1 MVLEVI
7 QETEDWI
14 ALNKPSGLLSIPDR
28 EGKEISLK
36 SILIERFG
44 EIFVIHRL
52 DKDTSGVILFAK
64 NAVAHK
70 YFSQQFEERTITK
83 IYSGLVAGTLSEKQ
97 GTIDLP
103 IGEHPSRKGMMAILT
118 KGKPSV
124 TDFKVIE
131 EFGKYSFVEF
141 NIHTGRTHQIRVHMQ
156 KLGHPLVCDELYG
169 DGKPVFISSLKKK
182 KFKLAKDEL
191 EERPIMHRL
200 ALHASKLSFIDQDGK
215 KYDLEAQMPKDMRAL
230 LQQLNKWSK

>member
-1 MVLEVI
+1 MHLDVI

-14 ALNKPSGLLSIPDR
+14 ALNKPAGLLSIPDR

-36 SILIERFG
+36 AMLLERFG

-64 NAVAHK
+64 NAEAHK
-70 YFSQQFEERTITK
+70 YFSQQFEERIITK
-83 IYSGLVAGTLSEKQ
+83 IYLGLVTGTMEQKE
-97 GTIDLP
+97 GVIDLP

-124 TDFKVIE
+124 TGYKVIR

-141 NIHTGRTHQIRVHMQ
+141 NIHTGRTHQLHVHMQ
-156 KLGHPLVCDELYG
+156 KMGHPLVYDELYG
-169 DGKPVFISSLKKK
+169 HGKPVFISSLKKK
-182 KFKLAKDEL
+182 KFKLAKDDL
-191 EERPIMHRL
+191 EERPIMSRL
-200 ALHASKLSFIDQDGK
+200 ALHAAKLSFTDPQGY
-215 KYDLEAQMPKDMRAL
+215 KYELEAPMPKDFRAL
-230 LQQLNKWSK
+230 LQQLTKWNK